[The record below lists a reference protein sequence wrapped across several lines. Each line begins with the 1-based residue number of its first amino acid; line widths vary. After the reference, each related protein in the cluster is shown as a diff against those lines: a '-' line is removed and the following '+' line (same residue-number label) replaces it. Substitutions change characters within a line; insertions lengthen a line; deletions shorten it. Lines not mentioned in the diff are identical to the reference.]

1 MNILEF
7 ANPAGFWWAAVA
19 LPIVL
24 LYVLKV
30 RLRRQPVST
39 FLFWDQVF
47 HEKKPR
53 SWWQQLRHLLSLL
66 LQIALLALLV
76 FALIDPLWQWQKAQR
91 RKVLLVID
99 NSASMAAE
107 DGGQTRL
114 VKAKETAGRAG
125 ALAARG
131 CDEMAILAAGG
142 KPEVAIGLT
151 DHARSLLDAVEKH
164 NRPMPLGAGRDSAG
178 RQAIAGGRYALI
190 DLRPDRRMRSIDEA
204 LAKD

>member
-7 ANPAGFWWAAVA
+7 ANPAGFWWAAIA

-30 RLRRQPVST
+30 RLRRQQVST

-47 HEKKPR
+47 QEKKPR

-114 VKAKETAGRAG
+114 KKAKETAA
-125 ALAARG
+125 ALVRSLRVG
-131 CDEMAILAAGG
+131 DEMAILAAGG
-142 KPEVAIGLT
+142 KPEVSIGLT
-151 DHARSLLDAVEKH
+151 DHARSLLDAVD
-164 NRPMPLGAGRDSAG
+164 NIQQTDAPS
-178 RQAIAGGRYALI
+178 
-190 DLRPDRRMRSIDEA
+190 A
-204 LAKD
+204 LADTVLAAKRLLVGDTRSSIYVLTDGCDPSTRDASQR

>member
-7 ANPAGFWWAAVA
+7 ANPAGFWWAAIA

-30 RLRRQPVST
+30 RLRRQSVST

-47 HEKKPR
+47 QEKKPR

-99 NSASMAAE
+99 NSASMAASE
-107 DGGQTRL
+107 DGGQITL
-114 VKAKETAGRAG
+114 GSKAKETAA
-125 ALAARG
+125 
-131 CDEMAILAAGG
+131 
-142 KPEVAIGLT
+142 
-151 DHARSLLDAVEKH
+151 SL
-164 NRPMPLGAGRDSAG
+164 
-178 RQAIAGGRYALI
+178 
-190 DLRPDRRMRSIDEA
+190 
-204 LAKD
+204 

>member
-19 LPIVL
+19 VPIVL

-66 LQIALLALLV
+66 LQICLLALLV

-99 NSASMAAE
+99 NSAAWLP
-107 DGGQTRL
+107 T
-114 VKAKETAGRAG
+114 KA
-125 ALAARG
+125 AAR
-131 CDEMAILAAGG
+131 
-142 KPEVAIGLT
+142 
-151 DHARSLLDAVEKH
+151 H
-164 NRPMPLGAGRDSAG
+164 DSKKRKLR
-178 RQAIAGGRYALI
+178 RQPWCVPCAWVTRW
-190 DLRPDRRMRSIDEA
+190 PSWRRVGNPKSSSA
-204 LAKD
+204 